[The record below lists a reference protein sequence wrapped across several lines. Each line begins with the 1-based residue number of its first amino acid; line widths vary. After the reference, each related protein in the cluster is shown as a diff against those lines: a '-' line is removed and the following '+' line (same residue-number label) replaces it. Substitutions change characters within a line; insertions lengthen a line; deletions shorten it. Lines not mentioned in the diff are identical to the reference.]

1 MNTQLSESE
10 GRDKRVHR
18 LTATAW
24 ARRRRALLAVFAILS
39 ALALVPSVASAVT
52 APASDPFYTPPA
64 NLAQYLHGTI
74 LREREVAMS
83 GPQQLETADAYQL
96 MYRTTDTT
104 GQPVA
109 AVTTVMVPT
118 SPPAGPRRLASYQM
132 YYDSLTLNCAPS
144 YTLQGGNN
152 GGGLLRADWIT
163 ELLQQGWDVNV
174 RLRGPGQRV
183 GGRSHARVRDA
194 RLDHRRR
201 ALCRRRAGRR
211 PDGGELNGYS
221 GGSEAATW
229 AAALAPKYAPTLD
242 IVGIAA
248 GGNFPNLDY
257 TTQYLDNSVW
267 YGTEI
272 GVLVSFNRA
281 LPQDFNLNQLLNAAG
296 QALAAKDAQDGS
308 GCGGS
313 TLNEPYGNA
322 SQYTNFPDSEA
333 LADYAP
339 VKRGL
344 DRAQPEVRPAAEGTA
359 VPLQLGER

>member
-1 MNTQLSESE
+1 
-10 GRDKRVHR
+10 
-18 LTATAW
+18 
-24 ARRRRALLAVFAILS
+24 
-39 ALALVPSVASAVT
+39 
-52 APASDPFYTPPA
+52 
-64 NLAQYLHGTI
+64 
-74 LREREVAMS
+74 MS

-109 AVTTVMVPT
+109 AVTTVLVPT

-144 YTLQGGNN
+144 YTLQGGND
-152 GGGLLRADWIT
+152 GPSSEADWIT

-174 RLRGPGQRV
+174 PDYQGLDSEWAVGPMLGY
-183 GGRSHARVRDA
+183 AT
-194 RLDHRRR
+194 LDSIIAAEHF
-201 ALCRRRAGRR
+201 AA
-211 PDGGELNGYS
+211 DGLDGAQTEVSMNGYS

-229 AAALAPKYAPTLD
+229 AAALAPQYAPTLD

-313 TLNEPYGNA
+313 TLNEPYGDA

-344 DRAQPEVRPAAEGTA
+344 DRISLKYGPLPKAPLFLYNSVNDDLAFIQPVDALVANYCQHGVTVDYDRDPDGGDHLSAFAPYWKAAL
-359 VPLQLGER
+359 PYLQNAFARDTPPDNCSTYSAEPGG